1 MNTPKHA
8 GTVQSALLAA
18 HRQVLQQGADLLRQ
32 LADEQYTLT
41 ARPLF
46 HYGVGS
52 HLRHCLDFYQSFLAG
67 LAQGRVDYD
76 ARARDERTAQDRHF
90 ALARLAWLGES
101 LAEQLAE
108 PWTGPLR
115 VRQDGLPWAASSV
128 ERELQ
133 FLLSHTVHHFA
144 LIALI
149 LRLQGVE
156 PGPEFG
162 VAPATLEYWNR

>member
-1 MNTPKHA
+1 MNTPNSA
-8 GTVQSALLAA
+8 VSVQSALLAA
-18 HRQVLQQGADLLRQ
+18 NRQVLQQGADLLRT
-32 LADEQYTLT
+32 LDDEQYTLT

-46 HYGVGS
+46 AYGVGS

-67 LAQGRVDYD
+67 IAQGRIDYD
-76 ARARDERTAQDRHF
+76 ARERDERTAQDRHL
-90 ALARLAWLGES
+90 ALARLSWLGES
-101 LAEQLAE
+101 LAECLTDA
-108 PWTGPLR
+108 PPALR
-115 VRQDGLPWAASSV
+115 VRQDGLPWAASSA

>member
-1 MNTPKHA
+1 MNYSNTA
-8 GTVQSALLAA
+8 ASAQAALLAA
-18 HRQVLQQGADLLRQ
+18 NLQVLQQGADLLRHID
-32 LADEQYTLT
+32 DEQYTLT

-46 HYGVGS
+46 SYGVGS

-67 LAQGRVDYD
+67 IAQGRVDYD
-76 ARARDERTAQDRHF
+76 ARERDERTAQARDF
-90 ALARLAWLGES
+90 ALARLARLTMS
-101 LAEQLAE
+101 LPECLADT
-108 PWTGPLR
+108 PVALR
-115 VRQDGLPWAASSV
+115 VRQDGLPWAVSSV